1 MSRSSIY
8 YTVLQ
13 ASGVGKL
20 QILIAADKVVQKA
33 YLSGKGKYT
42 DL

>member
-8 YTVLQ
+8 YRVPH
-13 ASGVGKL
+13 ASGVNKF

-33 YLSGKGKYT
+33 
-42 DL
+42 